1 MCYMLKEWE
10 MWGIIHAQI
19 GDSHMFKDTKQCK
32 GSMDSVISINLGN
45 CDLKILMQK
54 KIHKFQF
61 VKYMKLATGV
71 VI

>member
-1 MCYMLKEWE
+1 MLKEWE

-45 CDLKILMQK
+45 CDLSL
-54 KIHKFQF
+54 
-61 VKYMKLATGV
+61 YS
-71 VI
+71 